1 MPNKICSVEWCDRPV
16 HGNGLCSK
24 HCQQMWKNG
33 KITPKRVFVDL
44 PDEEWKTIPGFD
56 GMYQISNFGRV
67 RSYKGTH
74 GGREDIPKL
83 MKEHLNTKRYNQLG
97 FCYKGKMKRILV
109 HRLVA
114 EAFIPNPENKP
125 FINHKDGVRSHNHI
139 DNLEW
144 VTQSENMRHSYDVL
158 KQPLP
163 PGTPKSIRCVET
175 GKTYKSAA
183 DAQRDTGVSKA
194 NIGKVALAK
203 GTGGRRLGHTN
214 LTAGGYHW
222 EFVN

>member
-1 MPNKICSVEWCDRPV
+1 MQEVWKEIPNTGR
-16 HGNGLCSK
+16 
-24 HCQQMWKNG
+24 
-33 KITPKRVFVDL
+33 
-44 PDEEWKTIPGFD
+44 
-56 GMYQISNFGRV
+56 MYYVSNFGHLV
-67 RSYKGTH
+67 SYNSSHHIKANKPRHINGH
-74 GGREDIPKL
+74 NLRGYIQVNL
-83 MKEHLNTKRYNQLG
+83 S
-97 FCYKGKMKRILV
+97 GKMYLL

-114 EAFIPNPENKP
+114 EAFIPNPNNKP
-125 FINHKDGVRSHNHI
+125 FINHKDGVKNNNHA

-163 PGTPKSIRCVET
+163 PGNPKPIRCVET